1 MFKLAKSKELTAF
14 LTTMM
19 ACGAF
24 LVGAVKVWGVPLE
37 KIWSGF
43 LVAMI
48 VLCSLLVLSLVSVL
62 ILKGIKKLLSKD

>member
-62 ILKGIKKLLSKD
+62 ILKGMKKLLSKD

>member
-1 MFKLAKSKELTAF
+1 MFKLSKPKEITAF

-43 LVAMI
+43 LVVLI
-48 VLCSLLVLSLVSVL
+48 VLGSLLVLSFSAVL
-62 ILKGIKKLLSKD
+62 LIKGMKKLLSRD

>member
-1 MFKLAKSKELTAF
+1 VFKLAKSKELTAF

-62 ILKGIKKLLSKD
+62 ILKGMKKLLSKD